1 MRAGAR
7 RRSRRPLDRTSGAG
21 MDIGIIGSGH
31 IGGTLTRRL
40 TALGHHVTVTNSRGP
55 ASLAALAAETGAK
68 AGTIEEA
75 ARARDLVIVTIP
87 QRAVPSLPRDLFAGT
102 PARTA
107 VVDTGNYY
115 PELRDGRIA
124 EIDAG
129 LNDSEWVARHL
140 GRPVLKAFNNVQ
152 ARTLAR
158 GGLPAGAPGRVAL
171 SVAGDD
177 PATKAVVLQLID
189 QLGFDPIDAGT
200 LADSWRQQ
208 VGTPAYC
215 RDLDAAAL
223 RAALA
228 APERDK
234 VADYRREGEEMAQR
248 MIAAAGSIDAIAA
261 P

>member
-1 MRAGAR
+1 
-7 RRSRRPLDRTSGAG
+7 

-40 TALGHHVTVTNSRGP
+40 SGLGHHVTVANSRGP
-55 ASLAALAAETGAK
+55 DSLAALAAETGAT
-68 AGTIEEA
+68 AGTVQQA
-75 ARARDLVIVTIP
+75 ARARDVVIVTIP
-87 QRAVPSLPRDLFAGT
+87 QRAVPNLPRDLFAGGS
-102 PARTA
+102 PRA

-115 PELRDGRIA
+115 PDLRDGRIA
-124 EIDAG
+124 ELDAG

-152 ARTLAR
+152 ARTLNR

-177 PATKAVVLQLID
+177 VEAKKLVLQLFE
-189 QLGFDPIDAGT
+189 QLGFDGVDAGT

-215 RDLDAAAL
+215 HDLDAAAL

-228 APERDK
+228 AAERDK
-234 VADYRREGEEMAQR
+234 VADYRREGEESVKQL
-248 MIAAAGSIDAIAA
+248 IAAAGSIDALAA

>member
-1 MRAGAR
+1 
-7 RRSRRPLDRTSGAG
+7 

-40 TALGHHVTVTNSRGP
+40 SALGHRVTVANSRGP
-55 ASLAALAAETGAK
+55 ASLAALAAETGAT
-68 AGTIEEA
+68 AGTVQQA
-75 ARARDLVIVTIP
+75 ARARDLVVVTIP
-87 QRAVPSLPRDLFAGT
+87 QKAIPSLPRDLFAAT
-102 PARTA
+102 PASNV

-115 PELRDGRIA
+115 PELRDGQIA
-124 EIDAG
+124 ELDAG

-140 GRPVLKAFNNVQ
+140 GRPVLKAFNNVV

-158 GGLPAGAPGRVAL
+158 GGLPAGAPGRIAL

-177 PATKAVVLQLID
+177 VAAKQKVLQLFD
-189 QLGFDPIDAGT
+189 ALGFDGVDAGT

-208 VGTPAYC
+208 VGAPAYC
-215 RDLDAAAL
+215 HDLDAAAL

-228 APERDK
+228 AAERDK
-234 VADYRREGEEMAQR
+234 VADYRREGEAMVMR
-248 MIAAAGSIDAIAA
+248 LIAEAGGNLDALAA